1 MMKYSQSI
9 AWMISAQL
17 ITQSLFIS
25 AATATPPPLATSS
38 LSKVCR
44 EEIIGELT
52 QQWNNFGPYS
62 PMTDTLPHLDRA
74 LNQATARQ
82 DLTLTITTIDLVK
95 RALFEEQ
102 ARSLKGA
109 DRQTLITILD
119 KLLTLT
125 QPLNSGYSNL
135 KTTTLTEAGI
145 LYHHLGQ
152 PEKATAALQL
162 ATQTAPGIR
171 DGRMIVQANLR
182 LSEGW
187 QQLNRSTDAKTALD
201 NAFNQTIAQVK
212 APEVRRMLLTR
223 ILRSYLQ
230 GEQPGK
236 ALEAINQMPNAS
248 DDDFRLR
255 IQIAA
260 SFGKAKDFAMVN
272 QLLEPFLKTARSH
285 ANVDNRNLS
294 FAMLITQY
302 APSGDFTRLQ
312 QMVAEMKTVSFQRA
326 RAWLAIAGE
335 ARKANQTVIRQQAM
349 TQLIAEVKTGSGAN
363 FGERYDHQWSG
374 ELSQLAV
381 DGGYQSELKDLILA
395 IRSPHQIQV
404 VIQDLIDRQ
413 QFEAARQ
420 AVPNPMTVQIDA
432 AVEDVRNQ
440 WLDNVAI
447 AALKA
452 GQPQQAQAIADA
464 EKTDLERILRYAKAF
479 HEAKN
484 TSTADRLFAQA
495 QTIVNT
501 TAKEPNRL
509 ERALEQQAKIAIT
522 IAQTNRSPNIVITQ
536 METILKREPSL
547 DRRAEMLSNLSG
559 LFTPARS
566 IFWTVAERL
575 DLVNQTHFATIVGNY
590 SLGQRNLTDV
600 YRFIGKAGRSPDEK
614 IDFVLRYVELGLSQ
628 GQFGVA
634 SVLDLPLRTL
644 LDGPES
650 SKPSA
655 NARSGYFHTIAL
667 YYRRA
672 GDINSAL
679 EVAKYVTPTA
689 ERDRLVQRITC
700 YNPKAI

>member
-1 MMKYSQSI
+1 MKLSRSI

-17 ITQSLFIS
+17 ITQSLLIS
-25 AATATPPPLATSS
+25 AATPTFANPS

-44 EEIIGELT
+44 EEMIAELT
-52 QQWNNFGPYS
+52 RQWSHFGPYS
-62 PMTDTLPHLDRA
+62 PLSEHLIHFDRA
-74 LNQATARQ
+74 LNQAMQRQ
-82 DLTLTITTIDLVK
+82 DLNLTITTIDLVK
-95 RALFEEQ
+95 RALSEDQ
-102 ARSLKGA
+102 VRSLKGS
-109 DRQTLITILD
+109 DRQTLMAILD

-145 LYHHLGQ
+145 FYHHLGQ
-152 PEKATAALQL
+152 PEKATTALQL

-187 QQLNRSTDAKTALD
+187 QLLNRSTEAKTAID
-201 NAFNQTIAQVK
+201 TAFNQTLAQVK
-212 APEVRRMLLTR
+212 APDVRRMFLTR

-230 GEQPGK
+230 WEQPGK

-260 SFGKAKDFAMVN
+260 SFGKAKNFTMAN
-272 QLLEPFLKTARSH
+272 QLLEPLLKNARSH
-285 ANVDNRNLS
+285 ANLDNRNLS
-294 FAMLITQY
+294 FATLITEY

-312 QMVAEMKTVSFQRA
+312 QMIAELKTMSPARA

-349 TQLIAEVKTGSGAN
+349 TRLIAEVKAGSGSD
-363 FGERYDHQWSG
+363 FGSRFDQAWSG
-374 ELSQLAV
+374 ELTQLAIER
-381 DGGYQSELKDLILA
+381 GYQPERKDLILA
-395 IRSPHQIQV
+395 IRSPHLMEV

-420 AVPNPMTVQIDA
+420 AIPNPMTIQIDA
-432 AVEDVRNQ
+432 AVEDVRDQ

-452 GQPQQAQAIADA
+452 GQPQQAQAILAA
-464 EKTDLERILRYAKAF
+464 EKTDLQRILRYAKAF

-484 TSTADRLFAQA
+484 APIADQLLNQA
-495 QTIVNT
+495 QTIANA
-501 TAKEPNRL
+501 TANQPNAL
-509 ERALEQQAKIAIT
+509 DRALEQQANIAIT
-522 IAQTNRSPNIVITQ
+522 IVQTNRSANTVITQ
-536 METILKREPSL
+536 MGTTLKREPSL
-547 DRRAEMLSNLSG
+547 DRRAEMLSNLFG
-559 LFTPARS
+559 LLTPVRS
-566 IFWTVAERL
+566 VFWTLAERL
-575 DLVNQTHFATIVGNY
+575 DLINQTHFATIVGNY
-590 SLGQRNLTDV
+590 SLNQRNLTDV

-614 IDFVLRYVELGLSQ
+614 MDFVLRYVELGLNQ

-650 SKPSA
+650 SKPNV

-667 YYRRA
+667 YYLRA
-672 GDINSAL
+672 GDLNSAL
-679 EVAKYVTPTA
+679 QVAKYVTPNV
-689 ERDRLVQRITC
+689 ERDRLVQRMTC
-700 YNPKAI
+700 YKPS